1 LAQVQVC
8 IVLRECRAAR
18 TALLPPYH
26 RAVDVPEAPLEQT
39 DTGLVPSGAGWFVLN
54 ARDARWR
61 SRPGRQ
67 SVSFTGPDEWV
78 ADTLFPMLG
87 VNLAVLDPG
96 EPNSTYHWETEAEAF
111 LVLSGEALL
120 IVEGQERPLRQWDF
134 VHCPP
139 KTEHVIVGAGDGP
152 SVVLCMSSRENQ
164 QFGPYGE
171 YTANDVAARYG
182 ASPEE
187 GTQDTEA
194 FDAAW
199 PESQPSRYRD
209 GWLPD

>member
-1 LAQVQVC
+1 M
-8 IVLRECRAAR
+8 
-18 TALLPPYH
+18 
-26 RAVDVPEAPLEQT
+26 DVPEAPLKQT
-39 DTGLVPSGAGWFVLN
+39 DEGLVPDGAGWFVLN

-67 SVSFTGPDEWV
+67 SVSLTGSDEWT

-87 VNLAVLDPG
+87 VNLAVLEPG
-96 EPNSTYHWETEAEAF
+96 EPNSIYHWETETEA
-111 LVLSGEALL
+111 
-120 IVEGQERPLRQWDF
+120 F

-152 SVVLCMSSRENQ
+152 CVVLCMSSRENQ

-171 YTANDVAARYG
+171 YTVDEAAARYG
-182 ASPEE
+182 ASSPEV
-187 GTQDTEA
+187 TQETDIA
-194 FDAAW
+194 DASW

-209 GWLPD
+209 GWLP

>member
-1 LAQVQVC
+1 
-8 IVLRECRAAR
+8 
-18 TALLPPYH
+18 
-26 RAVDVPEAPLEQT
+26 
-39 DTGLVPSGAGWFVLN
+39 VPSGAGWFVLN

-61 SRPGRQ
+61 SRLGRQ
-67 SVSFTGPDEWV
+67 SVSFTGSDEWV

-87 VNLAVLDPG
+87 VNLAVLEPG
-96 EPNSTYHWETEAEAF
+96 EPNSMYHWETETEAF

-120 IVEGQERPLRQWDF
+120 IVEGEERPLRQWDF

-139 KTEHVIVGAGDGP
+139 KTEHVVVGAGNGP
-152 SVVLCMSSRENQ
+152 CVVLCISSRENQ

-171 YTANDVAARYG
+171 YTANEVARRYR

-187 GTQDTEA
+187 TTQDTDVA
-194 FDAAW
+194 DVNV

-209 GWLPD
+209 GWLPSS